1 MGRPLMARRVK
12 REFPGIT
19 AYFDRHQKRRFRFRK
34 KGFSTEVHG
43 EYGSEEFCRN
53 YERAIRGYRSQEIG
67 TLATKRGTINAL
79 VVSLCPPAQ
88 DILHQYGPYPWD

>member
-1 MGRPLMARRVK
+1 MMARRVK